1 MLVRRPIDASQLTLN
16 VAQGE
21 VVAVGGLAANGL

>member
-1 MLVRRPIDASQLTLN
+1 MLVRRPIDASQLILN

-21 VVAVGGLAANGL
+21 VVAVNGLVSDGH

>member
-21 VVAVGGLAANGL
+21 AVAVDGLAAHGP

>member
-16 VAQGE
+16 VVQGE
-21 VVAVGGLAANGL
+21 VVAVDGLAAHGP

>member
-1 MLVRRPIDASQLTLN
+1 MLVRRPIDASQLTFN

-21 VVAVGGLAANGL
+21 VGAVDGLAANGP

>member
-21 VVAVGGLAANGL
+21 VGAVGGLAANGP